1 VSRLSGKHAL
11 ITGGTT
17 GIGLETAKQF
27 IAEDARV
34 IITGNNPENLAN
46 AQAGLGPA
54 ATVVQ
59 TDAADVAGQHHLAK
73 TVANTFDRLD
83 IVFINAGIADWRPF
97 EQWDPTAFE
106 RQLTINFTS
115 PFFLLQAL
123 LPYLANPSSVILNS
137 SNSAHRGLDTSS
149 AYAATKAA
157 LASLA
162 RSLSRE
168 LLGHGVRVNAI
179 SPGVID
185 TPLYTKIGIPAE
197 HAEEAMS
204 RIRAN
209 IPLGR
214 FGTTYEIAK
223 FVVFLASEESA
234 FAVGSDFVI
243 DGGGTALVR

>member
-1 VSRLSGKHAL
+1 MGRLSGKRAL

-17 GIGLETAKQF
+17 GIGFEAAKQF
-27 IAEDARV
+27 IAEDAQV
-34 IITGNNPENLAN
+34 IITGNNPGNLMKAM
-46 AQAGLGPA
+46 AELGPA
-54 ATVVQ
+54 ATGIQ
-59 TDAADVAGQHHLAK
+59 TDAADVSAQGHLAES
-73 TVANTFDRLD
+73 VAKTFDQID

-97 EQWDPTAFE
+97 EDWDEKAFE

-123 LPYLANPSSVILNS
+123 VPYLANPSSVVLNS
-137 SNSAHRGLDTSS
+137 SNSTHSGFATSS

-168 LLGHGVRVNAI
+168 LLDRGVRVNSI

-185 TPLYTKIGIPAE
+185 TPLYTKIGIPEEYAK
-197 HAEEAMS
+197 EAMN
-204 RIRAN
+204 RIRTN

-214 FGTTYEIAK
+214 FGTTREIAK
-223 FVVFLASEESA
+223 LVVFLASDESA

-243 DGGGTALVR
+243 DGGGTTLVR